1 MTLVFTLLLLVP
13 GAPDLGLEGG
23 MGHLRAAEDQT
34 EERERPAPSLLPGM
48 PVERTSE
55 LRSFHPLLSEL
66 IGLARPIRE
75 KLREIELWNLRP
87 DYRHGEF
94 CISWEI
100 EFSL

>member
-1 MTLVFTLLLLVP
+1 MVPVFALLLLLSA
-13 GAPDLGLEGG
+13 APDLGLDAGIGRQRTAQEQAG
-23 MGHLRAAEDQT
+23 EQ
-34 EERERPAPSLLPGM
+34 ERPEPILFPGM

-66 IGLARPIRE
+66 IGLARPIRQ